1 MRCWS
6 VASSLARLLCNPKL
20 PLSIILIH
28 TRIRHPFFRFAS
40 NSYSVQSDLRVVT
53 ICLPESYVDG
63 MDKLIKKLMYPNR
76 SEVIRIAIRDL
87 LVDELWGLRK
97 RSNTLPLVALLEKM
111 DSVIEVPTP
120 NQTPSQ

>member
-1 MRCWS
+1 
-6 VASSLARLLCNPKL
+6 
-20 PLSIILIH
+20 
-28 TRIRHPFFRFAS
+28 
-40 NSYSVQSDLRVVT
+40 
-53 ICLPESYVDG
+53 